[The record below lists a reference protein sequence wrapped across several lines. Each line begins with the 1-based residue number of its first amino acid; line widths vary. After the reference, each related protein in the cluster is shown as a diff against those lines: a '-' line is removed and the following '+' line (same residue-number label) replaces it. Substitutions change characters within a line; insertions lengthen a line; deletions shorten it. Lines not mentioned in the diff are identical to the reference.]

1 MQTLTMAQWHSTI
14 LLSVE
19 QQRRAVLQRR
29 QERVEIRAK
38 QTLLRGANI
47 ARNCML
53 HVADPRAGKIIRYGE
68 MAQERPEDRE
78 HKMHQ
83 MRERRPCEHQAV
95 ARRFEQLFSY
105 REAW

>member
-1 MQTLTMAQWHSTI
+1 MI
-14 LLSVE
+14 LLSIE
-19 QQRRAVLQRR
+19 PQRRAVLQRR

-38 QTLLRGANI
+38 QALLRCANI
-47 ARNCML
+47 TRNSML
-53 HVADPRAGKIIRYGE
+53 HVADPRAGKIVRYGE

-83 MRERRPCEHQAV
+83 VRERRPCEHQAV